1 VRELVGVTL
10 QVQFVFRNKS
20 LFMPSSQRAC
30 EYATRFLLLVG
41 CDREEVGC
49 RGSKLKLSTY
59 T

>member
-20 LFMPSSQRAC
+20 LFVPSSQAAC
-30 EYATRFLLLVG
+30 EYPTDSLLLVG
-41 CDREEVGC
+41 CDREGYVSEGA
-49 RGSKLKLSTY
+49 SLKLWTY